1 MTRKHFEA
9 IAADFREQVADADLV
24 GRGPFEPGQDRIRT
38 LNRLAVE
45 LSHTFKTFNPNF
57 DQTRFLTACGF

>member
-9 IAADFREQVADADLV
+9 IARDIRRQVEAADLV

-38 LNRLAVE
+38 LNRMAIE
-45 LSHTFKTFNPNF
+45 LSHTFKGFNPNF
-57 DQTRFLTACGF
+57 DQARFLTACGF